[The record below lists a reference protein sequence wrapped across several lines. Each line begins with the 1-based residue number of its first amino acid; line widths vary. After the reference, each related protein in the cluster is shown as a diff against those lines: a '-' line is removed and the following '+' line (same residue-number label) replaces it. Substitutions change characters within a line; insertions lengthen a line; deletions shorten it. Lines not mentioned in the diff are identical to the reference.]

1 MGFNPHMPVALLGA
15 FSMIV
20 NLQTSQRF
28 VTSFSS
34 SVVAVDNL
42 NICRETGETR
52 RLGPTECP
60 LTLRVQVGPHEV
72 TSEYLKDDVCIRCCQ
87 EVAKLYLMDV
97 RSTTEI
103 SHAVAQYINFSVVE
117 LRSFLNMFY
126 EVTTNKLENVTLSFL
141 ELETKVHLKVRNH
154 GEGPY

>member
-1 MGFNPHMPVALLGA
+1 M
-15 FSMIV
+15 
-20 NLQTSQRF
+20 
-28 VTSFSS
+28 
-34 SVVAVDNL
+34 VAVDNP

-60 LTLRVQVGPHEV
+60 LTLRVQLGPHEV
-72 TSEYLKDDVCIRCCQ
+72 TSEYLKDDVCIPCCQ
-87 EVAKLYLMDV
+87 EVSKLYLMDV

-126 EVTTNKLENVTLSFL
+126 EVTPNQMQNVTLSFL
-141 ELETKVHLKVRNH
+141 IDASAIVL
-154 GEGPY
+154 